1 MTEKK
6 RDYKA
11 KYADF
16 HGKPAQ
22 VAARAEKN
30 ASMWAKVVIEKLQ
43 PIIDV
48 ESICF
53 GHFGKR

>member
-30 ASMWAKVVIEKLQ
+30 ASMWAKV
-43 PIIDV
+43 
-48 ESICF
+48 
-53 GHFGKR
+53 

>member
-11 KYADF
+11 EYADF

-22 VAARAEKN
+22 IKARAERN
-30 ASMWAKVVIEKLQ
+30 ARMWAKVVIEKLQ
-43 PIIDV
+43 PIIAV
-48 ESICF
+48 KSICF